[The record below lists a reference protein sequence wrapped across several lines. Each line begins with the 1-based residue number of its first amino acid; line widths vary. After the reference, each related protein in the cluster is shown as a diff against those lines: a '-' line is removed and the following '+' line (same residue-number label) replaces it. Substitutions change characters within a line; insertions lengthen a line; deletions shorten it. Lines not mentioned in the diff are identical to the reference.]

1 MTENAKTGIFASA
14 AAVIGLIAFYTM
26 PQQAASIKDNTQQL
40 VGKPMFENF
49 TDPNSAATLKI
60 VKFDDTLGQ
69 LKQFELSREK
79 ATGAWVIPSH
89 DSYPADA
96 ASQVSNVAN
105 SFIGLRILTVESTKA
120 DDQKLF
126 GVVEPDIAKLEV
138 GDTGVGTLIEMKDD
152 RGETL
157 VSLIVGKTVRDDKK
171 KRYVRRARTDAIYAA
186 DFDIEPVTT
195 DFSKWI
201 EGDLLKLTSNDIA
214 SLSIRDYNIL
224 QAAGGPG
231 QLQKNFDADLEYS
244 PLDAKWSAKSVRVYG
259 QGGPSERKIEDDEEL
274 NLVKINEIKNTLD
287 NLKIVDVVRKPK
299 GLASDLKADKEL
311 LDDNTKIM
319 SLFKKGFIPGQRSDG
334 GMELYSTNGE
344 LAVKLNDG
352 IEYLLRFGKATA
364 GDSSDEDGEKES
376 AAGVALN
383 RTLFVT
389 ARLDES
395 HYPMPTLQKVPETIE
410 DLKELEAKQNPPEE
424 KAPASEPTTPEPAP
438 SVPDAKSTDDAKAK
452 NDAKTE
458 DAPKETTGSDSK
470 APSSEVK
477 ADDVKKNAP
486 SPTEEPAKTT
496 EPAKVPENVPGT
508 EPAKSADVPSETPAP
523 NKVDQ
528 SNLEERKIGT
538 RLVRLQADEG
548 AKASSSEST
557 PGKDDTDSKPKNDE
571 KKSKQAK
578 KKSEGKSEKKNDPA
592 KEKSATAEKPASD
605 SDKKAPTESNN
616 DSAKTN
622 AKSEAEAA
630 KPAVKDD
637 KKPDPTSEPKD
648 AKKPAVET
656 QEELKER
663 LEAAR
668 ERITK
673 ENTRE
678 IDERNDRLN
687 AAKKKAGEL
696 NARFAEW
703 YYEISDS
710 EFKRLRAT
718 LDDLIKKK
726 AAPGS
731 APAGPPSGAQG
742 FPGGSPF

>member
-1 MTENAKTGIFASA
+1 MTENAKTGIFAGA
-14 AAVIGLIAFYTM
+14 AAAIGLVAWFTM
-26 PQQAASIKDNTQQL
+26 PQQFTSIKDDTQQL
-40 VGKPMFENF
+40 VGKPIFEGF
-49 TDPNSAATLKI
+49 TDPNTAATLKI
-60 VKFDDTLGQ
+60 VKFDDNLGQ
-69 LKQFELSREK
+69 LKPFELARDK
-79 ATGAWVIPSH
+79 ASGAWVIPSH

-120 DDQKLF
+120 DDQKLY
-126 GVVEPDIAKLEV
+126 GVVEPDVSKLEV
-138 GDTGVGTLIEMKDD
+138 GDTGVGTLVEMKDD

-171 KRYVRRARTDAIYAA
+171 KRYVRRARTDAIYTAE
-186 DFDIEPVTT
+186 FDIEPITT

-224 QAAGGPG
+224 QTAGGPG
-231 QLQKNFDADLEYS
+231 QLQKNFDADLDYS
-244 PLDAKWSAKSVRVYG
+244 ALDAKWSAKSVRIYG
-259 QGGPSERKIEDDEEL
+259 QGGPTDRKIADDEEL
-274 NLVKINEIKNTLD
+274 NTVKINEIKNTLD

-299 GLASDLKADKEL
+299 GLAADLKADKEL

-319 SLFKKGFIPGQRSDG
+319 SLFKKGFIPGQRPDG
-334 GMELYSTNGE
+334 GMELYSSNGE

-352 IEYLLRFGKATA
+352 VEYLLRFGKATA
-364 GDSSDEDGEKES
+364 GDSSDDDGEKE
-376 AAGVALN
+376 ATPGVALN

-395 HYPMPTLQKVPETIE
+395 HYPMPVLQKVPETIE
-410 DLKELEAKQNPPEE
+410 DLKALEAIEAPPEE
-424 KAPASEPTTPEPAP
+424 APKVEPTSPEPAP
-438 SVPDAKSTDDAKAK
+438 T
-452 NDAKTE
+452 
-458 DAPKETTGSDSK
+458 
-470 APSSEVK
+470 
-477 ADDVKKNAP
+477 
-486 SPTEEPAKTT
+486 SPTESEKDTKPLEDAKEKSESKNDDAVKEPTPLDT
-496 EPAKVPENVPGT
+496 V
-508 EPAKSADVPSETPAP
+508 PAKSPDVPSDTPSPA
-523 NKVDQ
+523 KVDQ
-528 SNLEERKIGT
+528 SSIEPPKLGS
-538 RLVRLQADEG
+538 RLVRLQAVEE
-548 AKASSSEST
+548 AKTASNESA
-557 PGKDDTDSKPKNDE
+557 PAKEEAKDKPKTEEKKNKQSKKKAEDKAE
-571 KKSKQAK
+571 KKSDAAPDKDAT
-578 KKSEGKSEKKNDPA
+578 SGKSDSGSDKDASAEKKDDAA
-592 KEKSATAEKPASD
+592 KADTKPAT
-605 SDKKAPTESNN
+605 TE
-616 DSAKTN
+616 
-622 AKSEAEAA
+622 EE
-630 KPAVKDD
+630 KPAVKTDA
-637 KKPDPTSEPKD
+637 KD

-656 QEELKER
+656 EEELKER

-678 IDERNDRLN
+678 LDERNDRLN

-726 AAPGS
+726 SAPGS
-731 APAGPPSGAQG
+731 GASMPPPESQG